1 MRTFL
6 SLLIVAGLV
15 AAPARLAFARD
26 ASKWGIG
33 ATAYGYLVPD
43 QPDFIMVV
51 VPADI
56 RWFHIEG
63 RYNYESLHTGS
74 IFLGVNAG
82 TGDKLRFDI
91 TGMVG
96 GVFGDVAGVAPAFR
110 LTLSWWKLDLSTEDE
125 YLIDAHD
132 LSASFF
138 YSWSELGIS
147 PLRWLR
153 LGVVGQR
160 TRVIH
165 NDLDLQ
171 RGLLAG
177 VSLFQTV
184 SLTFYELNL
193 GWIAPTYILALG
205 ASY

>member
-1 MRTFL
+1 MKGGA
-6 SLLIVAGLV
+6 LLIAAGLV
-15 AAPARLAFARD
+15 AALTRSAFARD
-26 ASKWGIG
+26 TSKWELG
-33 ATAYGYLVPD
+33 ATAYGYSVPN
-43 QPDFIMVV
+43 QPDFVMVV
-51 VPADI
+51 APVDI

-63 RYNYESLHTGS
+63 RYNYESLRTGS
-74 IFLGVNAG
+74 IFLGANAS
-82 TGDKLRFDI
+82 TGDKLKLDV

-96 GVFGDVAGVAPAFR
+96 GVFGDVDGVAPAFR

-125 YLIDAHD
+125 YVIDAHD

-138 YSWSELGIS
+138 YSWSELGVS
-147 PLRWLR
+147 PWRWLR
-153 LGVVGQR
+153 LGIVGQR

-165 NDLDLQ
+165 NGLDLQ

-177 VSLFQTV
+177 VSPFQSI

-193 GWIAPTYILALG
+193 GWVTPTYILALG